1 MKAAV
6 GVLLLGACACLHA
19 QNAEP
24 WWKHALLYEIYP
36 RSFQDSDATGIG
48 NLKGI
53 EQRLD
58 YVKELGVNGVWLSPI
73 YPSLQ
78 VDFGYDI
85 SDYEAIDPQYG
96 SMEDFDH
103 LVEEAHRRGIR
114 VIMDLV
120 LNHTSDK
127 HPWFIESKSSR
138 NNPKRDWYIW
148 RDGKAPGK
156 PPNNWESI
164 FGHSAWTFD
173 PQSSQ
178 WYYHKFYAG
187 QPDLNWRNAAV
198 RKAMY
203 DMLRFWMR
211 KGVDGFRLDAITTLF
226 EDPNLMD
233 EPVLPG
239 TNVYGDPNL
248 AHTMTDNLPEVHDVL
263 RELRKVTDEFPE
275 RVLIGETYVSSIADL
290 RRMYGTHNDEL
301 QLPMDTQ
308 IGFIN
313 KLDVAKFRAK
323 IDEAETQLSGNM
335 PLFVFDNHDN
345 RRSWDRYGDG
355 THNEAIA
362 RVVATLLLASRA
374 VALMYYGEEIGMV
387 TTPPKRKQDVK
398 DPAGITGWP
407 KDKGRDGE
415 RTPMQW
421 DTSRNAGFTSGTP
434 WLPIPLSFKTVNVA
448 TESKQP
454 ASLLEWYRR
463 LIQLRATNPALRNG
477 AEIML
482 NTGDNNVLAWLRKG
496 VDGGPSVVA
505 ACNFTASPQ
514 TLSIDLK
521 SQGISSTVA
530 HKLAVSQGAA
540 AELPLSRLRLE
551 PFGVFLGEIQ

>member
-178 WYYHKFYAG
+178 WYYHKF
-187 QPDLNWRNAAV
+187 
-198 RKAMY
+198 
-203 DMLRFWMR
+203 
-211 KGVDGFRLDAITTLF
+211 
-226 EDPNLMD
+226 
-233 EPVLPG
+233 
-239 TNVYGDPNL
+239 
-248 AHTMTDNLPEVHDVL
+248 
-263 RELRKVTDEFPE
+263 
-275 RVLIGETYVSSIADL
+275 
-290 RRMYGTHNDEL
+290 
-301 QLPMDTQ
+301 
-308 IGFIN
+308 
-313 KLDVAKFRAK
+313 
-323 IDEAETQLSGNM
+323 
-335 PLFVFDNHDN
+335 
-345 RRSWDRYGDG
+345 
-355 THNEAIA
+355 
-362 RVVATLLLASRA
+362 
-374 VALMYYGEEIGMV
+374 
-387 TTPPKRKQDVK
+387 
-398 DPAGITGWP
+398 
-407 KDKGRDGE
+407 
-415 RTPMQW
+415 
-421 DTSRNAGFTSGTP
+421 
-434 WLPIPLSFKTVNVA
+434 
-448 TESKQP
+448 
-454 ASLLEWYRR
+454 
-463 LIQLRATNPALRNG
+463 
-477 AEIML
+477 
-482 NTGDNNVLAWLRKG
+482 
-496 VDGGPSVVA
+496 
-505 ACNFTASPQ
+505 
-514 TLSIDLK
+514 
-521 SQGISSTVA
+521 
-530 HKLAVSQGAA
+530 
-540 AELPLSRLRLE
+540 
-551 PFGVFLGEIQ
+551 